1 MPNFSYK
8 GRNSRGELM
17 QGFLE
22 GSDSSVVADQLLN
35 MDIIPIDIAIAS
47 QGATRK
53 AKGVGAMFNQSRK
66 IEPLDI
72 MLFSRQMYTMLKA
85 GVPIMR
91 ALNGMRQSA
100 RNPALAAVLQ
110 ELSNGLDRGME
121 LSDAMRPYPKLFSE
135 FYVSMVKVGEM
146 TGQLDQ
152 VFLRLFNHLEFEKKM
167 RDQIKSA
174 LRYPSFV
181 VLAMAAAMTILNI
194 FVIPIFAKVFK
205 GFGAELPPMTKLLIG
220 MSNFTV
226 QYWWAMAAVL
236 GTVVAAFISYV
247 RTTEGRYR
255 WDKFKLRL
263 PIAGK
268 IIFKATMARFARSF
282 ALAGKSGVPIVQAFE
297 VVAKVVENSFIAQ
310 RVGQMR
316 EGVSRGESVL
326 RTAIAAEIFSPL
338 ELQMIAIGE
347 ETGELDNLMEE
358 VARMYESD
366 VEYDVSKLSAQIEP
380 IMMSVLAAMVLVL
393 AIGIFLPMWD
403 LGSAA
408 LHKK

>member
-110 ELSNGLDRGME
+110 ELSNSLDRGME

-205 GFGAELPPMTKLLIG
+205 GFGAELPPMTRLLIG

-297 VVAKVVENSFIAQ
+297 IVAKVVENSFIAQ

-366 VEYDVSKLSAQIEP
+366 VEYDVSKLSQQIEP
-380 IMMSVLAAMVLVL
+380 IMMSVLAVMVLIL
-393 AIGIFLPMWD
+393 ALGIFLPMWD